1 MLTKENCG
9 CSQLA
14 IDIIN
19 NTFLSLDGFAAL
31 RAQMDS
37 SEYKA
42 EHFAAELARI
52 ADREIKEA
60 SEKAF
65 ELFALKFGV
74 DTKTLR
80 MTNHELAS

>member
-9 CSQLA
+9 CSELA
-14 IDIIN
+14 CNIVN
-19 NTFLSLDGFAAL
+19 STFLSLDGFAAL

-52 ADREIKEA
+52 ADREIKES

-65 ELFALKFGV
+65 EAFALKFGV